1 MIDRIND
8 HFSKLKLDFQN
19 QFKQS
24 AMGIRDS
31 SELRNKIKAMLQELD
46 LLNQNLNN
54 DRMFDS
60 FKNTSS
66 LDAQTLIKYYDD
78 LVAQELNKTV
88 SLPTKV
94 TLNEVAFN
102 NYDQDLKNLVNLQKN
117 EVRLPGTGSSV
128 GKTGNKYLQELVPIT
143 EYFNQKFKR
152 I

>member
-1 MIDRIND
+1 
-8 HFSKLKLDFQN
+8 
-19 QFKQS
+19 
-24 AMGIRDS
+24 
-31 SELRNKIKAMLQELD
+31 
-46 LLNQNLNN
+46 
-54 DRMFDS
+54 MFDS

-117 EVRLPGTGSSV
+117 DVRLPGTGSSM